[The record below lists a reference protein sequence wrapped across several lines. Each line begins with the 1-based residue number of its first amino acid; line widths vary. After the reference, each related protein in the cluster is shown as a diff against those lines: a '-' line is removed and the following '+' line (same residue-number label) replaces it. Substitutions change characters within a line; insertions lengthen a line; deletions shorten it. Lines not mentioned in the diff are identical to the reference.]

1 MFSDCL
7 ACYMRVRVPTLVL
20 MVQQQMPLGY
30 LPSPTT
36 VTKCLVLKPVQPLD
50 KEKTSLPCEALAK
63 KEVKVF
69 GTGTF

>member
-1 MFSDCL
+1 
-7 ACYMRVRVPTLVL
+7 